1 MTNLNPDSPIRRT
14 QDIMARLT
22 PVQKIALGAALL
34 TLVAGG
40 LLLTRVG
47 SGPEMAPLYTDLAAS
62 DASSVVDELAGRGVE
77 YELTDA
83 GRTILVPRSDVYDLR
98 IAMSAQGL
106 PAGNEGYALLDR
118 QGITT
123 SEFRQRIDYQ
133 RALEG
138 EIARTIRAMDGVLS
152 ATVHLV
158 MPEESVFIDTPSNAT
173 ASVMVSARGVNSLGD
188 DQVDAIVHLVS
199 SSVKN
204 LAPNDVTVISSE
216 GLILSA
222 AGRVGGIGGG
232 GTTAKAKAEAA
243 LEREMAASLTSMLMR
258 VTGPGKVAVTV
269 NAELDMSERQS
280 TSESFA
286 NVPDGEE
293 GSTGAVVAERTSN
306 ENFTGTGGG
315 ATGILGPDGAQIVP
329 EVVGDANAS
338 EYQRDDAE
346 RSFALDRTV
355 EQVVEASGRVERIS
369 VSVLLDEGA
378 VAAGQVN
385 EIQQMV
391 AAAAGIDAA
400 RGDTVVITRLPF
412 DTSAAA
418 LSEEAAHAEAEAA
431 AEAERAEMIRTAIIG
446 GIIFVA
452 LILAFISAR
461 RARKVVATPIDLGEI
476 LATRHGDLL
485 PLPPGEHEDRL
496 YAAVAAANAH
506 DRELAGVKQPE
517 LEAAPATAGATPAAT
532 TVLPPISIQSFTDE
546 TMSEITALAE
556 EHPDEVAS
564 ILRTWLSETPNQR
577 R

>member
-1 MTNLNPDSPIRRT
+1 MTNLEPDSALRRT
-14 QDIMARLT
+14 QDLITRLS

-47 SGPEMAPLYTDLAAS
+47 SGPEMAPLYTDLAAT
-62 DASSVVDELAGRGVE
+62 DASSVVDELAARGVE

-83 GRTILVPRSDVYDLR
+83 GRTVMVPRSEVYDLR

-123 SEFRQRIDYQ
+123 SEFRQRVDFQ

-138 EIARTIRAMDGVLS
+138 EIARTIRAMDGITT

-158 MPEESVFIDTPSNAT
+158 LPEESVFVDRPSSAT
-173 ASVMVSARGVNSLGD
+173 ASVMVTSRGMGGLGD

-204 LAPNDVTVISSE
+204 LAPSEVTVISSE
-216 GLILSA
+216 GLILSSGGR
-222 AGRVGGIGGG
+222 AGGAGGG
-232 GTTAKAKAEAA
+232 STAKIRAEAA
-243 LEREMAASLTSMLMR
+243 LERELAASISSMLMR

-269 NAELDMSERQS
+269 SADLDMSERQS
-280 TSESFA
+280 TSETFA

-293 GSTGAVVAERTSN
+293 GSTGAVLAERTATETFAGS
-306 ENFTGTGGG
+306 GAGG
-315 ATGILGPDGAQIVP
+315 TGILGPDGAQIVP
-329 EVVGDANAS
+329 EVAGDANAS

-355 EQVVEASGRVERIS
+355 EQVIEASGRVERLS
-369 VSVLLDEGA
+369 VSVLVDEVA
-378 VAAGQVN
+378 VTAGQVN
-385 EIQQMV
+385 QLQQMV
-391 AAAAGIDAA
+391 AAAAGLDPN
-400 RGDTVVITRLPF
+400 RGDSVVITRLPF
-412 DTSAAA
+412 DTSGAA
-418 LSEEAAHAEAEAA
+418 LSEEAAALEAEAA
-431 AEAERAEMIRTAIIG
+431 AEAERAAMIRT
-446 GIIFVA
+446 GIIAGIIA
-452 LILAFISAR
+452 LALLLAYLSAR

-476 LATRHGDLL
+476 LATRDGGLL
-485 PLPPGEHEDRL
+485 PLSPGDHEDRL
-496 YAAVAAANAH
+496 FAAVAAAN
-506 DRELAGVKQPE
+506 DRELAAAEQPA
-517 LEAAPATAGATPAAT
+517 LDAAPEPSPAMP
-532 TVLPPISIQSFTDE
+532 VSVQSLTDE
-546 TMSEITALAE
+546 TMSEISALAE

-564 ILRTWLSETPNQR
+564 ILRTWLSESPSPR